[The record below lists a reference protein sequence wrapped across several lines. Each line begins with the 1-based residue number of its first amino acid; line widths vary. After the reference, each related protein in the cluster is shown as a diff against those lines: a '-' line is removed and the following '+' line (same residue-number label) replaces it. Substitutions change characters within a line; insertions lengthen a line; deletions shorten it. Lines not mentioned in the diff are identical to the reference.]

1 MSSIAVAAGSGRYRS
16 IFAWLALLAIALA
29 VALRV
34 GPRAVPREAP
44 REDHRARGRSYEAHV
59 FAPNHLPRLVQ
70 ARRGQLRLHPAV
82 RVPPSELPATYHAS
96 PEGFDGGAVVDP
108 NPHLDAPK
116 VWQAVGP
123 GGVRIPDAIVRLA
136 NGREELYELKC
147 PSPWLAFASGNPLRS
162 FGATPHWGAASFAR
176 AAKMQAAFASQAMA
190 FGVWGTLAPD
200 RHVIYGFCGRV
211 PPWAEAIL
219 ADLEG
224 RLGLRFEVREAYFL
238 AGFTAGLRLV
248 GQAQREAL
256 TSTGLLTLEAL
267 SLDAAMGV
275 AYDALPD

>member
-29 VALRV
+29 VGTHVA
-34 GPRAVPREAP
+34 PRAVPREAP

-108 NPHLDAPK
+108 HPHLDAPK
-116 VWQAVGP
+116 VWQAVGA

-147 PSPWLAFASGNPLRS
+147 PSPWLAFASGNP
-162 FGATPHWGAASFAR
+162 W

-238 AGFTAGLRLV
+238 AGFAAGLRLV